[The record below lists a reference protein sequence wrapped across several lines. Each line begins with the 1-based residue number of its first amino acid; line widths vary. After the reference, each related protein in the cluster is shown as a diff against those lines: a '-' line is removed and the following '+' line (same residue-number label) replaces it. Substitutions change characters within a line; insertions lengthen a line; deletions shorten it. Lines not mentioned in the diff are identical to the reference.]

1 MVALRQDAE
10 LKGRALYPLLLLVL
24 AQHVGICGIAE
35 VFLDP
40 LGRIARHDEGHIGPE
55 LRP

>member
-1 MVALRQDAE
+1 MVALGKYAE
-10 LKGRALYPLLLLVL
+10 LKGGALYPLILLVL
-24 AQHVGICGIAE
+24 AQHVGICGIAK

-40 LGRIARHDEGHIGPE
+40 LGRIAGHDEGHIGPE